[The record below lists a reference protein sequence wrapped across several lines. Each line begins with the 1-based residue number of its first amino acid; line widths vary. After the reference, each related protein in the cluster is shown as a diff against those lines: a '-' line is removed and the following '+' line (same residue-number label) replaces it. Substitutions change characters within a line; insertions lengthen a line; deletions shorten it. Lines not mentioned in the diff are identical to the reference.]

1 MAKFYPKAI
10 NKNVLRSLL
19 LLLFF
24 GFPLVGFKPAVQ
36 ESEVDYKIHAKFI
49 YHFTK
54 YIHWPTSVAKEVVSI
69 GILGNDVI
77 YSELQNITPGKKVG
91 TLGFK
96 IDKLSPESNFGA
108 YNLIFVSANQM
119 KQFDKVVAA
128 TGGKPILIITEKS
141 GYARKGADINFYID
155 NDRLRFEIN
164 EKSITSKGM
173 NIATD
178 LLVLGT
184 IVK

>member
-1 MAKFYPKAI
+1 MANFYPKAI
-10 NKNVLRSLL
+10 FNNRLRGIL

-24 GFPLVGFKPAVQ
+24 SLPLVGFKPAAQ
-36 ESEVDYKIHAKFI
+36 ENEVDYKIHAKFI

-54 YIHWPTSVAKEVVSI
+54 YIHWPTSAAKDVVSI
-69 GILGNDVI
+69 GILGNDVV
-77 YSELQNITPGKKVG
+77 YSELQTITPGKKVG

-96 IDKLSPESNFGA
+96 IDKLTPESNFGA
-108 YNLIFVSANQM
+108 YNLIFVSATQM
-119 KQFDKVVAA
+119 KQFDKVITA
-128 TGGKPILIITEKS
+128 TGGKPILIITEKT
-141 GYARKGADINFYID
+141 GYARKGGDINFYID

-164 EKSITSKGM
+164 EKTITSKGM